1 MVYLVLSIVFTVLF
15 YLVVTYMSYI
25 TASILH
31 RGIMYKLLFPIMKS
45 LAFII
50 IIYTSIIADIVL
62 YRGGNYETITFKN
75 GVLSAVV
82 VSSLVTPKEK
92 GGKRK

>member
-1 MVYLVLSIVFTVLF
+1 MIYLFLSIVFTAVF
-15 YLVVTYMSYI
+15 YIVVTYMSYI

-31 RGIMYKLLFPIMKS
+31 RGIMYKLIFPILKS
-45 LAFII
+45 IAFIV

-75 GVLSAVV
+75 GVLSTVV